1 MAKRDRST
9 GGDVPNSQSTDS
21 IRPTETSHSSDAL
34 HWALTDRQRVAA
46 IAFLQKHETATASE
60 LADRIARQR
69 NGDPKSLEL
78 SLTRHH
84 LPVMADAGL
93 VKYDETDE
101 SVTLAELSPT
111 AREHVSRALE
121 DQ

>member
-1 MAKRDRST
+1 MAKNDGAT
-9 GGDVPNSQSTDS
+9 GGDAPADQ
-21 IRPTETSHSSDAL
+21 SSDAL

-46 IAFLQKHETATASE
+46 IAFLQNHDTATPSE

-69 NGDPKSLEL
+69 DGDPKSLEL

-93 VKYDETDE
+93 VEYDEADE
-101 SVTLAELSPT
+101 SVTLAELSPD
-111 AREHVSRALE
+111 AREHVERALDE
-121 DQ
+121 Q